1 MRALLIP
8 LLAFSVAATALPRDA
23 GAQDAP
29 VSTAPA
35 TTTPAPETPVQSA
48 PIPATPP
55 PVDAPVTDPA
65 AVPVVPAPPATQD
78 GAMSATEATDPLA
91 DLIAQTGPQT
101 TDEEESAAQA
111 PLPPHKPTILPIPPP
126 EPPEDEIPGHAIPQG
141 GYVPMAEAYDLRI
154 KGSILAAQGLQGPL
168 DGGWAIN
175 GPDGTTLYALQIV
188 DKVGGYDG
196 LEGAWRDMRRT
207 GAVGSTG
214 LIDFVDRSSD
224 GFLARFTPRP
234 GQLATLDLRPR
245 GDGAWT
251 GKLNENGVETLI
263 TAHRVAQATLPPGY
277 APVGRG
283 PVIWPRPASA
293 APRVAAAEPARA
305 PACSTKGKKG
315 KALKAAKAR
324 CAAAAKKAGK
334 GKASAVKGKKG
345 AKGKAVASKK
355 GSKAKGKATAK
366 GSSKKKRR

>member
-8 LLAFSVAATALPRDA
+8 LLAFSVAATVLPRKVDA
-23 GAQDAP
+23 QEAA
-29 VSTAPA
+29 S
-35 TTTPAPETPVQSA
+35 VQSA
-48 PIPATPP
+48 PVPAVPQS
-55 PVDAPVTDPA
+55 AIAPA
-65 AVPVVPAPPATQD
+65 ADPSALPVVAAPPATQD
-78 GAMSATEATDPLA
+78 GAMSASEATDPLA

-111 PLPPHKPTILPIPPP
+111 PLPPHKPTILPIPAP
-126 EPPEDEIPGHAIPQG
+126 EPPEDEIPGHAVPQG
-141 GYVPMAEAYDLRI
+141 SYMPTAEAYDLRI

-168 DGGWAIN
+168 DGGWAID

-196 LEGAWRDMRRT
+196 LEGAWRDPRRK

-224 GFLARFTPRP
+224 GFLTRFTPRP

-245 GDGAWT
+245 GDGTWT
-251 GKLNENGVETLI
+251 GKLNENGVETLV
-263 TAHRVAQATLPPGY
+263 TAHRVAQATLPVGY
-277 APVGRG
+277 VPTGRG
-283 PVIWPRPASA
+283 PVIWGARPA
-293 APRVAAAEPARA
+293 APRIAAAEPAKG

-315 KALKAAKAR
+315 KALKAAKAD
-324 CAAAAKKAGK
+324 CAAAAKKSGK

-355 GSKAKGKATAK
+355 GSKGKAAAK
-366 GSSKKKRR
+366 GSSKKKKKS

>member
-8 LLAFSVAATALPRDA
+8 LLAFSVATTALPRDA
-23 GAQDAP
+23 SAQEAP
-29 VSTAPA
+29 VATAP
-35 TTTPAPETPVQSA
+35 PPETPVQSA
-48 PIPATPP
+48 PIPAAPP
-55 PVDAPVTDPA
+55 PIAAPATDPT
-65 AVPVVPAPPATQD
+65 AVPVVSAPPATQD
-78 GAMSATEATDPLA
+78 GAVSATEATDPLA
-91 DLIAQTGPQT
+91 DLIAQSGPQT

-111 PLPPHKPTILPIPPP
+111 PLPPHKPTILPIPAPDP
-126 EPPEDEIPGHAIPQG
+126 DEAPGHAIPQG

-168 DGGWAIN
+168 DGGWAID
-175 GPDGTTLYALQIV
+175 GSDGTTLYALQIV

-196 LEGAWRDMRRT
+196 LEGAWRDVRRT

-251 GKLNENGVETLI
+251 GKLNENGVETLV

-283 PVIWPRPASA
+283 PVIWPRPATA
-293 APRVAAAEPARA
+293 APRIAAAEPARA

-315 KALKAAKAR
+315 KALKAAKAK
-324 CAAAAKKAGK
+324 CAAVARKAGK

-345 AKGKAVASKK
+345 AKGKAVASK

-366 GSSKKKRR
+366 GSSKKKKR